1 MSEMKSK
8 SKFCNIY
15 LLSWVI
21 YYLQNYF
28 DYRGSFLS
36 RALILIL
43 LMVSFY
49 YTIYAINHFKL
60 PKPMKIIGVM
70 LAIWTVYGLI
80 MIILQDNSTAPSF
93 NYIKDIYI
101 SFLPIYTIYVF
112 VKKGWLTEK
121 MLLLWTYVFVVI
133 GVMLFYSN
141 ARARMDLLGTDEV
154 TNNSGYAVVTII
166 PLLLLFKDKPIIQY
180 VLLGVCMFHVIIG
193 MKRGAILCGA
203 VCTLW
208 LVLSNMTQE
217 KKLTSKAARNMFWRL
232 LLTVGMIV
240 GGIIVVTNLFA
251 TSDYF
256 NHRFEQTM
264 DGDTS
269 GRDEL
274 YSMMLDYY
282 LNQDFWK
289 VLVGNGG
296 YSTESIFGV
305 LAHNDWLE
313 IAIDNGLI
321 LLVVYAAFWISM
333 IVMFLKGDKTKE
345 RIMLGM
351 FLLIYLFKS
360 FVSMSYSAVTIY
372 SACYIGLAFANYEF
386 KSKKISI
393 K

>member
-60 PKPMKIIGVM
+60 PKPMKILGVM

-386 KSKKISI
+386 KSKKVSI

>member
-49 YTIYAINHFKL
+49 YTIYAIIHFKL
-60 PKPMKIIGVM
+60 PKPMKILGVM

-141 ARARMDLLGTDEV
+141 ARARMDLLGADEV
-154 TNNSGYAVVTII
+154 TNNSGYAIVTII

-208 LVLSNMTQE
+208 LVLNNMTQE

-269 GRDEL
+269 GRDEM

-296 YSTESIFGV
+296 YSTESIFGI

-360 FVSMSYSAVTIY
+360 FVSMSYSAVTVY

>member
-1 MSEMKSK
+1 MKSK

-49 YTIYAINHFKL
+49 YTIYAIIHFKL
-60 PKPMKIIGVM
+60 PKPMKILGVM

-141 ARARMDLLGTDEV
+141 ARARMDLLGADEV
-154 TNNSGYAVVTII
+154 TNNSGYAIVTII

-269 GRDEL
+269 GRDEM

-296 YSTESIFGV
+296 YSTESIFGI